1 MSETNRK
8 AKPRPIAGSLL
19 LAVIIAFLATAWT
32 WASVTELD
40 EVTRGQGKV
49 VPSRSLQVVESL
61 EGGVIESIQVQRGQ
75 TVKQGDVLMVL
86 NVALLEGTLKESR
99 QRYYALMARSQRLRT
114 EVLAIDEPDIELEFP
129 AELEQQ
135 APGLGAS
142 ERELYLARLAE
153 LESDIEV
160 LDRRLNQK
168 RQELAENRVS
178 IETARRAIIL
188 TRDEM
193 SIMEPLV
200 RQGLEPKTTLLQLR
214 RTELELQGEVERAG
228 YAAERLASA
237 IKEVES
243 ERQAVYRKFR
253 AEALSDL
260 SEVTSKMAELEQTLP
275 ARADQV
281 ARAII
286 RSPVDGMVNTLH
298 VNTLGSVAGPGEP
311 LAEIV
316 PLDDKLLVE
325 AYIRPKDIG
334 FLYPGQPVRIK
345 LTAYD
350 FARYGGLD
358 GKLTMIGADA
368 VEVPDSEELMYPV
381 RVATG
386 DSLKDADG
394 RPLDIIPGMV
404 AEVDILSGKRTV
416 MAYLMEPVVKV
427 RDRALRD

>member
-1 MSETNRK
+1 MSDSSRK
-8 AKPRPIAGSLL
+8 TAPKSLAGSLL
-19 LAVIIAFLATAWT
+19 LVVILVFLITAWV

-86 NVALLEGTLKESR
+86 NAGLLEGNYQESQ

-114 EVLAIDEPDIELEFP
+114 EVQAIDDPALPLEFP
-129 AELEQQ
+129 PELERQ
-135 APGLGAS
+135 APGRSAS
-142 ERELYLARLAE
+142 ERELYQARLSE
-153 LESDIEV
+153 LTGDIDV
-160 LDRRLNQK
+160 LNLRLNQK
-168 RQELAENRVS
+168 RQELAENQVS
-178 IETARRAIIL
+178 LETARSAISLTQDERA
-188 TRDEM
+188 
-193 SIMEPLV
+193 IMEPLV
-200 RQGLEPKTTLLQLR
+200 RQGLEPETTLLQLR
-214 RTELELQGEVERAG
+214 RTDLELRGEVERTG
-228 YAAERLASA
+228 YAAKRLSGAVQ
-237 IKEVES
+237 EVEA
-243 ERQAVYRKFR
+243 ERQALYRKFR
-253 AEALSDL
+253 AQALSEL
-260 SEVTSKMAELEQTLP
+260 SEVTSRMAELEQTLP
-275 ARADQV
+275 ARANQI

-286 RSPVDGMVNTLH
+286 RSPVDGIVNTLH
-298 VNTLGSVAGPGEP
+298 VNTLGSVAGPGAP

-316 PLDDKLLVE
+316 PLDDNLLVE

-334 FLYPGQPVRIK
+334 FLYPGQLVRIK

-381 RVATG
+381 RVTTG
-386 DSLKDADG
+386 DILTDADG
-394 RPLDIIPGMV
+394 EPLTIIPGMV
-404 AEVDILSGKRTV
+404 AEVGILSGKRTV

>member
-1 MSETNRK
+1 MSDSSRK
-8 AKPRPIAGSLL
+8 TAPKSLAGSLL
-19 LAVIIAFLATAWT
+19 LVVILVFLITAWV

-86 NVALLEGTLKESR
+86 NAGLLEGNYQESQ

-114 EVLAIDEPDIELEFP
+114 EVQAIDDPALPLEFP
-129 AELEQQ
+129 PELEQQ
-135 APGLGAS
+135 APGRSAS
-142 ERELYLARLAE
+142 ERELYQARLSE
-153 LESDIEV
+153 LTGDIDV
-160 LDRRLNQK
+160 LNLRLNQK
-168 RQELAENRVS
+168 RQELAENQVS
-178 IETARRAIIL
+178 LETARSAISLTQDERA
-188 TRDEM
+188 
-193 SIMEPLV
+193 IMEPLV
-200 RQGLEPKTTLLQLR
+200 RQGLEPETTLLQLR
-214 RTELELQGEVERAG
+214 RTDLELRGEVERTG
-228 YAAERLASA
+228 YAAKRLSGAVQ
-237 IKEVES
+237 EVEA
-243 ERQAVYRKFR
+243 ERQALYRKFR
-253 AEALSDL
+253 AQALSEL
-260 SEVTSKMAELEQTLP
+260 SEVTSRMAELEQTLP
-275 ARADQV
+275 ARANQI

-286 RSPVDGMVNTLH
+286 RSPVDGIVNTLH
-298 VNTLGSVAGPGEP
+298 VNTLGSVAGPGAP

-316 PLDDKLLVE
+316 PLDDNLLVE

-334 FLYPGQPVRIK
+334 FLYPGQLVRIK

-381 RVATG
+381 RVTTG
-386 DSLKDADG
+386 DILTDADG
-394 RPLDIIPGMV
+394 EPLTIIPGMV
-404 AEVDILSGKRTV
+404 AEVGILSGKRTV